1 MEINRMIALYMGYR
15 QSRQLREKTMLS
27 YEQSLKLFAACLETS
42 EEVTQVEQIKESVIR
57 RYIIELQ
64 TRGKYTFS
72 SRTDARYEEEVR
84 RSRD

>member
-1 MEINRMIALYMGYR
+1 MEINRMIALYMGHC

-27 YEQSLKLFAACLETS
+27 YEQSLKLFAAWLEVS
-42 EEVTQVEQIKESVIR
+42 EGVTQVEQIKESVIR

-72 SRTDARYEEEVR
+72 SRTDTRYAEEVR
-84 RSRD
+84 RRRD